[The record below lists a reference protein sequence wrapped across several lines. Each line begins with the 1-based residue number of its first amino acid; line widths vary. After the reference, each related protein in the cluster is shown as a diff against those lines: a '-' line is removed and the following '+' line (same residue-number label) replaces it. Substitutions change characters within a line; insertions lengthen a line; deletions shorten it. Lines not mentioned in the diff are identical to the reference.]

1 MTQSMSEKYAVG
13 FSQAQK
19 GNMQSRLKSTC
30 FAFSTSLCLSFYHF
44 CQNVVLEMASQ
55 TVAESVEQF
64 RAGDGDGEE
73 EEDGEETL
81 DPRVK
86 VRLQFTSHT
95 CLWCG
100 ATPCKCII
108 HLFSSSFYQQKPI

>member
-1 MTQSMSEKYAVG
+1 MY
-13 FSQAQK
+13 
-19 GNMQSRLKSTC
+19 N
-30 FAFSTSLCLSFYHF
+30 F

-55 TVAESVEQF
+55 TVAESKEQF

-86 VRLQFTSHT
+86 VSLHS
-95 CLWCG
+95 G
-100 ATPCKCII
+100 II
-108 HLFSSSFYQQKPI
+108 CSIL